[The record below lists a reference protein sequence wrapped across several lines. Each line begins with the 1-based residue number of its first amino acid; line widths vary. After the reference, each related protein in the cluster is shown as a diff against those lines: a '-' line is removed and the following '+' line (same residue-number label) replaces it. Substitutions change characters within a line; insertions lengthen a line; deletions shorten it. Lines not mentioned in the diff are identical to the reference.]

1 MIMLLYIMDET
12 IIWKIIDKYFED
24 NPTALVAHHLDSYND
39 FFNNGIKRIFKQKN
53 PIKIMKELDEETN
66 EYNYRCN
73 IYLGGK
79 GGDRIYF
86 GKPIIYD
93 EINSNENRP
102 HFMYPNEARLRNMTY
117 GTTIHFDLELDYF
130 IKEEVEGEMKMIEST
145 EIIPQIYLGKFPIM
159 LNSELC
165 ILNKLDRHVKFN
177 MGECKNDP
185 GGYFIVDGKEKV
197 IVCQEKFADNMLYIR
212 DKGDD
217 LYSHSAEVRSVSE
230 DASKPVR
237 TVAIKMIAPSPS
249 KKNGQIVV
257 AIPNVK
263 KPIPLFIV
271 MRALGI
277 ESDKDIIK
285 YCLLDMDKYSTY
297 VDLFIPSVHDA
308 GRIYN
313 QELAL
318 KYIASFIKNPT
329 IPGVLYI
336 LTDYFLPHI
345 GEMNF
350 QMKAYYIGYMTKKLL
365 LVYTKEEKA
374 TDRDSFKYKRVEL
387 SGRLLYDLFNE
398 YYTLQQKH
406 IFKMIDKK
414 YYYNV
419 DTYKNNFKSLIGGD
433 NIREYF
439 KERIVE
445 EGFRRGFKGN
455 WGSEEHTK
463 KLGVVQPL
471 NRLSYNSFIAHLRKI
486 NLPLDA
492 SAKVVGPRLLHGSQW
507 GIIDP
512 LDTPDGANCGLHKHM
527 AITAKITSGCSGL
540 PTIKWL
546 RNYANMLF
554 LEECNPLSLS
564 TKTKVFVNGIWV
576 GVVTNPDEVV
586 LRIKR
591 YRRCSLF
598 PTHTNVQWN
607 IENNEIFIYT
617 DSGRMCR
624 PIFYVD
630 ELTKKISYDKSV
642 IIESLTNNR
651 FTWNNLITGF
661 SEKKDDNFSIDNCKL
676 YTKPSDLYSVN
687 GNDVDEALNQLN
699 ASQAIIEYIDTAESE
714 CALIAINSEQLDGE
728 KLDSKEYTHLEI
740 HPSLLL
746 GVLGNQIAFPDN
758 NPLPRDVFACGQS
771 KQAISLYHSNY
782 QTRIDKM
789 GVVLNYGQIPLIKS
803 RYMNYIN
810 NEEHP
815 YGENVIVAIGV
826 YGGYNVEDS
835 ILFNEASI
843 RRGLFRTT
851 YYSMYESREESTK
864 VGGNT
869 DSFFT
874 NIEKSNVIGLKAGH
888 DYSDLDEY
896 GLVKENTELTDKKVV
911 IGKVI
916 VNVEDPS
923 RTVDASEFPKKGQLG
938 FVDKSF
944 ITEGEEGFRIAKVR
958 VREEREPSIGDKFCS
973 RCGQKG
979 TVGLI
984 IPERDMPFNSQGI
997 RPDIIINPHA
1007 LPSRMTIGQLVE
1019 TLMGKTCAIYGGF
1032 GDCTAFVNKGPKNKK
1047 FGDMLTSVGFNS
1059 TGTEILYNGQSGEQ
1073 LEANMYIGPT
1083 YYMRLKHMVKDK
1095 INYRDR
1101 GPRTAL
1107 TRQPVQGRA
1116 NDGGLRIG
1124 EMERDGLIAHGVSK
1138 FIQESMLV
1146 RGDDY
1151 YVAICNQTGTV
1162 AAYNESLNLF
1172 LSPMADGPIK
1182 FSNITETNA
1191 NVVNISRYGR
1201 EFSIIRVP
1209 YAFKLLMQELRTINV
1224 EMRVITEQNVDQL
1237 TNMSFSN
1244 NYNKLV
1250 KNDEISLS
1258 EIISKAS
1265 GISIKKPISKLKK
1278 TLEKPLEKQLE
1289 NLDANI
1295 KQRLDEDK
1303 EFEIPKIDIEQDRKN
1318 AYNFGWDFTGYDDE
1332 DNEMYRSLI
1341 LDENGEAVDVWYT
1354 IDHALLPPDDYPS
1367 GWITDDLF
1375 YNDGQPIPPSLVIE
1389 ELKKRNV
1396 PNNWKSSIYYIKNG
1410 SEMPEEVSPA
1420 YSPDTPPYEESPLY
1434 NPSTPPFS
1442 SPEASESP
1450 LYEPKTPDYAP
1461 PSSSP
1466 SSSPVAIQYAPM
1478 TMMPAVLVPVSQ
1490 VQAQPVYVPTTP
1502 ETTPPS
1508 LEKEEIEEKE
1518 DKTTDIINAIEKAK
1532 SISNKSLL
1540 TTFDNDDEKDKDNKD
1555 NDSSFGENKKIIL

>member
-1 MIMLLYIMDET
+1 MDET

-24 NPTALVAHHLDSYND
+24 NPTALVSHHLESYND

-53 PIKIMKELDEETN
+53 PIKIMKELDEQTN
-66 EYNYRCN
+66 EYNFKCN

-79 GGDRIYF
+79 NGDRLYF

-93 EINSNENRP
+93 ETRE

-117 GTTIHFDLELDYF
+117 GTTIHFDLEVDF
-130 IKEEVEGEMKMIEST
+130 FVKEEIEGEIKLVEST
-145 EIIPQIYLGKFPIM
+145 EIIPKIYLGKFPIM
-159 LNSELC
+159 LNSDLC
-165 ILNKLDRHVKFN
+165 ILNKLDRLVKFN

-197 IVCQEKFADNMLYIR
+197 VVCQEKFADNMIYVR

-217 LYSHSAEVRSVSE
+217 LYSHSVEVRSVSE

-237 TVAIKMIAPSPS
+237 TVAIKMVAPSPS

-285 YCLLDMDKYSTY
+285 YCLLDIEKYSTY
-297 VDLFIPSVHDA
+297 VDLFIPSIHDA
-308 GRIYN
+308 GRIYT

-329 IPGVLYI
+329 IPGTLHI

-350 QMKAYYIGYMTKKLL
+350 QMKAYYIGYMIKKML

-387 SGRLLYDLFNE
+387 TGRLLYDLFNE

-406 IFKMIDKK
+406 IFKKIDKE
-414 YYYNV
+414 YYFNENLYQR
-419 DTYKNNFKSLIGGD
+419 NFKDLISD
-433 NIREYF
+433 NNLKEYF
-439 KERIVE
+439 KERLVE
-445 EGFRRGFKGN
+445 DGFRRGFKGN

-471 NRLSYNSFIAHLRKI
+471 NRLSYNSFISHLRKI

-527 AITAKITSGCSGL
+527 AITSKITSGCSGL

-554 LEECNPLSLS
+554 LEECNTKYLSENA
-564 TKTKVFVNGIWV
+564 KIFVNGIWV
-576 GVVTNPDEVV
+576 GVVNNPNEVV
-586 LRIKR
+586 TRIKQ
-591 YRRCSLF
+591 YRRNSLI
-598 PTHTNVQWN
+598 PVHTSIQWN
-607 IENNEIFIYT
+607 VEYNEIFIYT

-624 PIFYVD
+624 PIFYLD
-630 ELTKKISYDKSV
+630 EITKKISYDKPS
-642 IIESLTNNR
+642 IIEKLSNNN
-651 FTWNNLITGF
+651 FTWKQLTTGF
-661 SEKKDDNFSIDNCKL
+661 NIKKDEGFNIDNCKL
-676 YTKPSDLYSVN
+676 YTKPSDLYDVN
-687 GNDVDEALNQLN
+687 NVDFDVALRELN
-699 ASQAIIEYIDTAESE
+699 PSQAIIEYIDTAESE
-714 CALIAINSEQLDGE
+714 CSLIALSESQLEG
-728 KLDSKEYTHLEI
+728 KGYTHLEI
-740 HPSLLL
+740 HPSLIL
-746 GVLGNQIAFPDN
+746 GVLGNQIVFPDN

-771 KQAISLYHSNY
+771 KQAVSLYHSNY

-835 ILFNEASI
+835 ILFNEGSI

-851 YYSMYESREESTK
+851 YYSMYESYEESSK
-864 VGGNT
+864 VRNNT
-869 DSFFT
+869 VDSRFA
-874 NIEKSNVIGLKAGH
+874 NIEKENVVGLKAGH
-888 DYSDLDEY
+888 DYSDLDDY
-896 GLVKENTELTDKKVV
+896 GLIRENTELNDKKVV

-916 VNVEDPS
+916 TNIEDPTRS
-923 RTVDASEFPKKGQLG
+923 IDASEFPKKGQLG

-958 VREEREPSIGDKFCS
+958 VREEREPNIGDKFCS

-979 TVGLI
+979 TVGLV

-997 RPDIIINPHA
+997 RPDIIVNPHA

-1032 GDCTAFVNKGPKNKK
+1032 GDCTAFVNKGPKNKR
-1047 FGDMLTSVGFNS
+1047 FGELLTAVGFNS
-1059 TGTEILYNGQSGEQ
+1059 SGTEILYNGQSGEQ

-1095 INYRDR
+1095 INYRDK
-1101 GPRTAL
+1101 GPRTVL

-1124 EMERDGLIAHGVSK
+1124 EMERDSLISHGVSK

-1151 YVAICNQTGTV
+1151 YVAVCNQSGTI

-1182 FSNITETNA
+1182 FSNITETSA
-1191 NVVNISRYGR
+1191 NVVNISRHGR
-1201 EFSIIRVP
+1201 EFSVVRVP

-1224 EMRVITEQNVDQL
+1224 EMRIITDQNVDQL

-1244 NYNKLV
+1244 NHNKLV
-1250 KNDEISLS
+1250 KNNEISLS
-1258 EIISKAS
+1258 EIISKAT
-1265 GISIKKPISKLKK
+1265 GIKIRKPKARPIVNQIVEIQKDIIK
-1278 TLEKPLEKQLE
+1278 E
-1289 NLDANI
+1289 N
-1295 KQRLDEDK
+1295 DENKDK
-1303 EFEIPKIDIEQDRKN
+1303 EFKIPVIDRESERKS
-1318 AYNFGWDFTGYDDE
+1318 AYNFGWDFGGYDDE
-1332 DNEMYRSLI
+1332 SVEIYNSLI
-1341 LDENGEAVDVWYT
+1341 LDESGEPTDIWYV
-1354 IDHALLPPDDYPS
+1354 IDHNYEIPNIYPR
-1367 GWITDDLF
+1367 GWITEDLF
-1375 YNDGQPIPPSLVIE
+1375 DNDGNALSPSSVIE
-1389 ELKKRNV
+1389 GLKNRNE
-1396 PNNWKSSIYYIKNG
+1396 PNNWKKVIYYMKNG
-1410 SEMPEEVSPA
+1410 EEMPDEES
-1420 YSPDTPPYEESPLY
+1420 PPYEPGSPPYEPGSPPYEPESP
-1434 NPSTPPFS
+1434 P
-1442 SPEASESP
+1442 
-1450 LYEPKTPDYAP
+1450 YEPGSPPYEPGSPPYIPTTPTY
-1461 PSSSP
+1461 SP
-1466 SSSPVAIQYAPM
+1466 NGSPTQVPQGVTYAPM

-1490 VQAQPVYVPTTP
+1490 PQIQAEYVPTTP
-1502 ETTPPS
+1502 ETTPPP
-1508 LEKEEIEEKE
+1508 LIEEEIKE
-1518 DKTTDIINAIEKAK
+1518 DKTSKILSVIEKAK
-1532 SISNKSLL
+1532 SIVNKKLL
-1540 TTFDNDDEKDKDNKD
+1540 TTFDEDNKTD
-1555 NDSSFGENKKIIL
+1555 NEKQNGSDTDKKIIL